1 MSKMGQELIAAVQEA
16 LDDAEGKIELRTTR
30 LNISPV
36 AEKISAEEIKGIR
49 KELGMTQGAFATV
62 IGVSRKTV
70 ESWEIGRYTPDG
82 AARRLI
88 SVMQKDHG
96 FPERYGIVHKG
107 STPLAPN

>member
-30 LNISPV
+30 LNVQPV
-36 AEKISAEEIKGIR
+36 RETISADEIKDIR
-49 KELGMTQGAFATV
+49 RVMGLSQSMFALT

-70 ESWEIGRYTPDG
+70 ESWETGRYMPDG

-88 SVMQKDHG
+88 SVLQADPA
-96 FPERYGIVHKG
+96 FPEKYGII
-107 STPLAPN
+107 NR